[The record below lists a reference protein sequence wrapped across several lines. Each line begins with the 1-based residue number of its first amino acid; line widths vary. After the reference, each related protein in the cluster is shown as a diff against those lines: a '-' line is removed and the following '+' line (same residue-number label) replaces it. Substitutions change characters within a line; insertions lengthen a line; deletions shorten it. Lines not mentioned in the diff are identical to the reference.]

1 MGKVYTYEFV
11 YNSPF
16 LHDRLLNYVLLD
28 DTLLR
33 CERTFISSYEAI
45 DAVFYLCD
53 ARCFSPGD

>member
-16 LHDRLLNYVLLD
+16 LHDRLLNYVSLD
-28 DTLLR
+28 DSLMRGEQTSI
-33 CERTFISSYEAI
+33 TFHEAI

-53 ARCFSPGD
+53 ARCVSPGD